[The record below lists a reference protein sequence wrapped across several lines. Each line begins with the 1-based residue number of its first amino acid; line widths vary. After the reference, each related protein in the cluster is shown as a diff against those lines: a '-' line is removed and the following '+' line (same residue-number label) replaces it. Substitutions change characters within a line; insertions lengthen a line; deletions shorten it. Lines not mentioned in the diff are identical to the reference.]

1 MDETQAERRQN
12 WVCAAHG
19 RMEEK
24 IDIGFR
30 DIGVKLDDIV
40 ERQLEYIERLTRIE
54 DKQEQIERIVTNGLS
69 NNVANIAKRLD
80 IFCEEVKKR
89 LDELEEFKWF
99 RLPITR
105 LRDSIFWYLF
115 KLAAAGGVLY
125 LIIHYGKE
133 MVQGTFK

>member
-1 MDETQAERRQN
+1 MDERRQN
-12 WVCAAHG
+12 WTCGAHH
-19 RMEEK
+19 ELVESL
-24 IDIGFR
+24 R
-30 DIGVKLDDIV
+30 DINQKLDEMIV
-40 ERQLEYIERLTRIE
+40 RQIAYADTSARIE
-54 DKQEQIERIVTNGLS
+54 EKQEQIERIVTNGLS
-69 NNVANIAKRLD
+69 HNVANIAKRLD
-80 IFCEEVKKR
+80 IFCEEVRKR

-133 MVQGTFK
+133 AVQGTFK